1 VEFITPTLLKANGRE
16 VHRPD
21 FGVFMKRLRDRVNAL
36 GTFYGE
42 GPLEVDFQEIAFT
55 ERVLSSLRAFDSD
68 QRLEALFEQQFDGDE
83 VIPASLLST
92 YEETLERD
100 PLLAPLY
107 LVPVSGR
114 RIARLRREGR
124 WRDRPHG
131 PAVAPVSY
139 SADWGL
145 DLSGD
150 LAHAI

>member
-68 QRLEALFEQQFDGDE
+68 ERLDALFEQQFDGDE
-83 VIPASLLST
+83 VVPIALLPA
-92 YEETLERD
+92 YEERLEQD
-100 PLLAPLY
+100 PLLAPEY

-114 RIARLRREGR
+114 QMARLRREGR
-124 WRDRPHG
+124 LRYRPRG
-131 PAVAPVSY
+131 PAVADVPIP
-139 SADWGL
+139 A
-145 DLSGD
+145 SG
-150 LAHAI
+150 ASISREI